1 MSPTAADLEDDGRDE
16 TPLSVG
22 RSGGGRSANKSGGSG
37 SGTRGSPSLKDL
49 VEAGV
54 LIPGKNKITCAYK
67 GMTAVATLMEDGT
80 IEYQGKRYNSA
91 TAFSIH
97 YKRQITPSK
106 QGDDGWKS
114 VAYDGR
120 PLEHYRKIYLQQ
132 LSNSM
137 RAQAVASGHINNG
150 AGGGGM
156 PKAPGSASRPPMP
169 PSQQK
174 QHQQQQQ
181 QAYAMPAAAAAPSH
195 DPQADTDRWVEC
207 ERCQTWRAVPLENW
221 AAVQNDP
228 REEWYCQYAT
238 WSVATQ
244 PPYTPGCQ
252 HT

>member
-1 MSPTAADLEDDGRDE
+1 
-16 TPLSVG
+16 
-22 RSGGGRSANKSGGSG
+22 
-37 SGTRGSPSLKDL
+37 
-49 VEAGV
+49 
-54 LIPGKNKITCAYK
+54 
-67 GMTAVATLMEDGT
+67 MEDGT

-137 RAQAVASGHINNG
+137 RAQAVASGNNNNV
-150 AGGGGM
+150 GGSGT
-156 PKAPGSASRPPMP
+156 KKTPGSASRPPMP
-169 PSQQK
+169 PSQQ
-174 QHQQQQQ
+174 HQQQ
-181 QAYAMPAAAAAPSH
+181 QAYAMPVAAAAASQ
-195 DPQADTDRWVEC
+195 DERADTDRWVQC
-207 ERCQTWRAVPLENW
+207 ERCQTWRAVPVDNW
-221 AAVQNDP
+221 AAVQSDP
-228 REEWYCQYAT
+228 REEWYCEYAT

-244 PPYTPGCQ
+244 PPYAPGCQ